1 MCRDDTRLSVV
12 SQQITSRVSCNVVYA
27 AQVEETLKPK
37 ALSMGNGLTWEGM
50 VEDLQPKQPWPS
62 TAKLT
67 AYALYDG
74 TYTNDKAGEAPSV
87 VPVLTSVLLQ
97 QSRPTKNA
105 HRAGP

>member
-1 MCRDDTRLSVV
+1 MHASTVRAVV
-12 SQQITSRVSCNVVYA
+12 SRWSVSTPAQRVSCYLLCA

-50 VEDLQPKQPWPS
+50 MGDLQPKEPWPS

-74 TYTNDKAGEAPSV
+74 TCTNGKAGEAPSV
-87 VPVLTSVLLQ
+87 VPVLTIALF
-97 QSRPTKNA
+97 
-105 HRAGP
+105 